1 MERCAPAGGSPG
13 LASVNRTRFPG
24 NSDEMPER
32 AMSSELTNTG
42 VDPSSG

>member
-1 MERCAPAGGSPG
+1 MECAPADESAG

-24 NSDEMPER
+24 KTGEMPER
-32 AMSSELTNTG
+32 AMSSELTNTA